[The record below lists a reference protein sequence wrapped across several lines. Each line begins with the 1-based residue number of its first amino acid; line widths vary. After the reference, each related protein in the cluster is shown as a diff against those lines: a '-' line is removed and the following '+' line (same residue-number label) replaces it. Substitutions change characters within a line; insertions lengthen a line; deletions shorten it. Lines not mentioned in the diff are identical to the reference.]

1 MTAAGSSETASV
13 ETSLWGP
20 PLLRWLAFGLCLL
33 LAGCGLFML
42 GPQVEADEGSY
53 LLNAAMIAGRIPTN
67 PSYGYYSGY
76 SLLLLPAF
84 LLQSQPTPIY
94 HLALLINA
102 VLLSSTPFALYRL
115 TRVLWPNIDP
125 RTHVVAATVA
135 ACCAPVLMLSQHTM
149 SENALVPLYAW
160 LLASGATLLHRDR
173 VLTAVAFGTIA
184 GFLFLVHPR
193 GATMAAPTLSIFA
206 LFALVSRDHRRA
218 MAIACVV
225 AVAVAALH
233 APLEQ
238 FAGRTQ
244 GSGGYSLSVVLAHF
258 RAPGAWRW
266 LAFNLVGTTTEAIV
280 ASFGLFV
287 IALRAIAAGLE
298 SAWRN
303 DEYRRMPQ
311 AAILLACASGMA
323 VALLV
328 TAAFFVPPERADQ
341 LAYGRYALPTLVPLL
356 AIGLIRL
363 HATRAQRLRD
373 LAWAIAAGLIGIA
386 ISASAF
392 TLLPAAAK
400 ANWNFVNSIA
410 LYLAQRFVPFIGAW
424 AAIASCFVALMAVL
438 CLCIRHSSR
447 RAVTMYLAFNLA
459 IAAVAWLTTTLPGSR
474 YYAAD
479 RRVVEAARAFG
490 ATDGNRLCIAF
501 GPGVDAWHR
510 PDVGWRLFPQIA
522 QHDAGRNC
530 AHGTVMPLNSR
541 PLPDTRLVAIER
553 PSPLGTNI
561 PLGLFV
567 KNGLELERFGR
578 THELPP
584 ENALVPMP
592 DADRQAGV
600 VIENPATAPLLVP
613 AGKPLDLHLRVT
625 NRGTETWSAHDD
637 GLLPYP
643 VLAGAHVGESGEVR
657 WNYRAPLPR
666 SLAPG
671 QSTDVSLRIG
681 PIDRPGDY
689 ELHVG
694 IVQEHVAWF
703 AGGID
708 TTLEVADGPR

>member
-1 MTAAGSSETASV
+1 
-13 ETSLWGP
+13 
-20 PLLRWLAFGLCLL
+20 
-33 LAGCGLFML
+33 
-42 GPQVEADEGSY
+42 
-53 LLNAAMIAGRIPTN
+53 MIAGRIPTN

-125 RTHVVAATVA
+125 RMHVVAATVA

-173 VLTAVAFGTIA
+173 VLTAVVFGTIA

-206 LFALVSRDHRRA
+206 LFALVSRDRRRA

-400 ANWNFVNSIA
+400 ANWSFVNSIA

-479 RRVVEAARAFG
+479 RRASKPLAHSAP
-490 ATDGNRLCIAF
+490 RLGIAF
-501 GPGVDAWHR
+501 ASHSARGSMHTAG
-510 PDVGWRLFPQIA
+510 VGWRLFPQIA

-530 AHGTVMPLNSR
+530 AHEKVHALNSR
-541 PLPDTRLVAIER
+541 PSPRHTPGGHRTALTIGDEYPARTVRQERAGTRKI
-553 PSPLGTNI
+553 
-561 PLGLFV
+561 
-567 KNGLELERFGR
+567 GR

-584 ENALVPMP
+584 ENALVQCPMP
-592 DADRQAGV
+592 IGR
-600 VIENPATAPLLVP
+600 PA
-613 AGKPLDLHLRVT
+613 
-625 NRGTETWSAHDD
+625 S
-637 GLLPYP
+637 
-643 VLAGAHVGESGEVR
+643 
-657 WNYRAPLPR
+657 
-666 SLAPG
+666 
-671 QSTDVSLRIG
+671 
-681 PIDRPGDY
+681 
-689 ELHVG
+689 
-694 IVQEHVAWF
+694 
-703 AGGID
+703 
-708 TTLEVADGPR
+708 